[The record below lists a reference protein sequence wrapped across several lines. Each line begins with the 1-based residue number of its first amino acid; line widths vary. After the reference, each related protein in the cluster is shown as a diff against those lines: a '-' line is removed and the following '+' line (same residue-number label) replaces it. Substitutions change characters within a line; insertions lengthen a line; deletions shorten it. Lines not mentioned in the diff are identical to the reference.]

1 LPAEA
6 QTPTV
11 GLREQEAAV
20 VVTESDAAEKEHKYR
35 QRIKDGLDATFDDRD
50 TSETE
55 LAIDRDRL
63 VIFSDHHRGA
73 RDGADDFWRCERS
86 YHAALGYYL
95 EHGYRL
101 ALLGDVEEL
110 WENKP
115 QDPMQAY
122 QRTLEL
128 EREFHDQGRLVRCW
142 GNHDDAW
149 RHEGEVK
156 KHLRPHFPDLVVRE
170 ALKLRVA
177 EAGQRLGLIFLVHG
191 HQGTLDSD
199 RLSAFSRL
207 PVRHLWRPIQRR
219 FKIPSTTPA
228 RDFKLRALHDDA
240 MFKWAL
246 GRTDAKP
253 ILISGHTHRP
263 VFSTPESTPERP
275 PDAVATALRQLR
287 EHGGTRDQLADLR
300 AELELVRTPPF
311 GEPPKEMPVPCY
323 FNTGCCSFGDGD
335 VTGLELADTEIRL
348 VRWLNDEYEPRRK
361 RLAEPRK
368 LRDVFAEVHAA
379 RPELA

>member
-1 LPAEA
+1 VAD
-6 QTPTV
+6 
-11 GLREQEAAV
+11 
-20 VVTESDAAEKEHKYR
+20 SDATEKQRKYR
-35 QRIKDGLDATFDDRD
+35 QRVKEGLDAAFDDPG
-50 TSETE
+50 TTEAE
-55 LAIDRDRL
+55 LAVDRDRL

-101 ALLGDVEEL
+101 VLLGDVEEL

-115 QDPMQAY
+115 EEPIRAY
-122 QRTLEL
+122 TRTLDL
-128 EREFHDQGRLVRCW
+128 EREFHKEGRLERFW

-149 RHEGEVK
+149 RHDVEVQ
-156 KHLRPHFPDLVVRE
+156 KHLHPRFPDLVVRE

-177 EAGQRLGLIFLVHG
+177 EGGRRLGVIFLVHG

-199 RLSAFSRL
+199 RLSALSRL
-207 PVRHLWRPIQRR
+207 PVRYLWRPLQRR

-228 RDFKLRALHDDA
+228 RDFKLRAVHDDA
-240 MFKWAL
+240 MFRWAL

-253 ILISGHTHRP
+253 VLIAGHTHRP
-263 VFSTPESTPERP
+263 VFSTPDPKPERSHE
-275 PDAVATALRQLR
+275 AVAEALRQLR
-287 EHGGTRDQLADLR
+287 ERGGTSAERADLR
-300 AELELVRTPPF
+300 AELELVQTPPF

-335 VTGLELADTEIRL
+335 VTGLELADREIRL
-348 VRWLNDEYEPRRK
+348 VRWLNDEYEPRQK
-361 RLAEPRK
+361 RLAKPRR
-368 LRDVFAEVHAA
+368 LGEVFAEVDAA
-379 RPELA
+379 SP